1 VPGRAG
7 PCIYVNTSIVI
18 RALNPKEPGHHEA
31 RRLLE
36 ECCKRCKCFWSTI
49 HDLERMTPI
58 QRLEFEGYLEGLGAR
73 KSHIDARRILARA
86 EAYRLSIGAAESKL
100 VDIMHMLAAS
110 LLGCRCILAVD
121 RFIRARSG
129 DFNLEYTNYYTGC
142 GLCCPP
148 ESGAEAGTRQAYSSA
163 SSSRQATPTGPGR
176 STNSG
181 QTQRSHTKRPR
192 RGSRGSPG
200 RPKRR
205 RRTRRGGDEPW

>member
-1 VPGRAG
+1 
-7 PCIYVNTSIVI
+7 VNTSIVI

-129 DFNLEYTNYYTGC
+129 DFNLEIHKLLYRVWLMLSAGEWRRSRDKAGILL
-142 GLCCPP
+142 GLVLKAGNTDRAWQVYKQWANT
-148 ESGAEAGTRQAYSSA
+148 EITYEEAKKRLQRLAGQAKA
-163 SSSRQATPTGPGR
+163 
-176 STNSG
+176 
-181 QTQRSHTKRPR
+181 
-192 RGSRGSPG
+192 
-200 RPKRR
+200 
-205 RRTRRGGDEPW
+205 